1 MLPFKLTPS
10 QKRQIEKAKAA
21 GQQRLVLRLTESQRE
36 IDEEFVADID
46 DLLRE
51 EMEQPSEASDIAR
64 QLRVA
69 REAAGMSLADVAE
82 KAAMTR
88 QAVLAIESGK
98 NSNPKIDTLN
108 RVAEALGMN
117 LNLSLS
123 KVR

>member
-108 RVAEALGMN
+108 RVAEALGMK